1 MAKTAQEKG
10 YDWEDSTRRILVE
23 MQETNRAAFHRF
35 YDTKS
40 TQGGILPPQPAD
52 YMLVRNGVAVF
63 IECKH
68 SEEEVTMSRKY
79 ITNSV
84 KEAQAARMRVMIRAG
99 AVGIYLFKSDVSNIV
114 EIWNGSHIIEVKN
127 TNRMPPDTSFILHKL
142 PVDMKQVKESLLQL
156 TEKP

>member
-1 MAKTAQEKG
+1 MVKSAHEKG
-10 YDWEDSTRRILVE
+10 YDWEDATRKILVE
-23 MQETNRAAFHRF
+23 LQEVHRAAFHRF

-52 YMLVRNGVAVF
+52 FMLVRKGVPVF

-68 SEEEVTMSRKY
+68 SEEETTLSRKY

-99 AVGIYLFKSDVSNIV
+99 AIGVYLFKSDVSNVV
-114 EIWNGSHIIEVKN
+114 EIWDGSHVIEVKN
-127 TNRMPPDTSFILHKL
+127 TNRMPPNPEFRLYRL
-142 PVDMKQVKESLLQL
+142 PVEMKQIKEALLRL
-156 TEKP
+156 TES